1 MVWLGVPDELDA
13 QTKQV
18 ADAYWGGGA
27 QQPIKRDVHG
37 LGPPPRALTIGMQ
50 DYVGRAGASLFP
62 LWVALAIL
70 FGLGDALT
78 IVIMKGVVAPP
89 FSLLFLVL
97 AVISYRKRA
106 ELRRRIAR
114 VCEEGDF
121 TTAVVKHIHQVQSRR
136 VVTTTVTYRVE
147 PFPHDIQLES
157 REQAVTFLQV
167 GLRDEVLWLAADPSI
182 VVPTFLVV

>member
-1 MVWLGVPDELDA
+1 MSDALDA

-18 ADAYWGGGA
+18 ADAYWGGASGQKSA
-27 QQPIKRDVHG
+27 KRDVHD

-50 DYVGRAGASLFP
+50 SYVERAGASQFR
-62 LWVALAIL
+62 LWVALAIV

-78 IVIMKGVVAPP
+78 IMIMKGVVAPP
-89 FSLLFLVL
+89 FSILFLVF
-97 AVISYRKRA
+97 AVVSYRRRA
-106 ELRRRIAR
+106 ELRRRITR

-147 PFPHDIQLES
+147 TFAHDIQLVS
-157 REQAVTFLQV
+157 RDQAVTLLQV
-167 GLRDEVLWLAADPSI
+167 GLRDEVLWHPADPSL